1 MSYLKGAEKRLAEL
15 EAEKEDAVSAA
26 TERARERLESVKELL
41 ETLTG
46 NAVYKA
52 LPATSVIRKT
62 VEKILEAVADES
74 GGEE

>member
-26 TERARERLESVKELL
+26 TERARERLESVKGLL
-41 ETLTG
+41 ETLTE